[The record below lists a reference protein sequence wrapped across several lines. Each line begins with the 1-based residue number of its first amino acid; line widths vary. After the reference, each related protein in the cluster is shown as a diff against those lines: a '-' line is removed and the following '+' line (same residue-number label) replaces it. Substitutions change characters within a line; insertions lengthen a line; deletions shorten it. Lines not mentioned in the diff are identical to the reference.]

1 LLRLLLLLA
10 LAAVSSHLTA
20 QLVRCLF
27 KTDPLLY
34 ERDAGE
40 FVLFFRRRERENKN
54 LGQRREKEGG
64 EGALSKEKEKN

>member
-1 LLRLLLLLA
+1 LLLLLLLLA

-27 KTDPLLY
+27 KTDPLLC
-34 ERDAGE
+34 DAGE
-40 FVLFFRRRERENKN
+40 FVLFFRRRERENKK